1 MIPCPKCGNFE
12 YRESRQCPQY
22 DGAPVCI
29 RCCQECGYY
38 DPSPMGLPCRYYI
51 YNPRPDYDGEI
62 DKLRRQIEIK
72 ERQIE
77 HFYQN
82 DKPWIAEKIEREASW
97 LRGQKREWE
106 RKRDEETKKAGND
119 I

>member
-1 MIPCPKCGNFE
+1 MIPCPKCGNFD
-12 YRESRQCPQY
+12 YREGRCCPQY
-22 DGAPVCI
+22 DGKPVCI
-29 RCCQECGYY
+29 RCCRECGYY
-38 DPSPMGLPCRYYI
+38 NPSPMGLHCRYYI

-72 ERQIE
+72 ERQAE
-77 HFYQN
+77 HFYRDN
-82 DKPWIAEKIEREASW
+82 KPWIAEKIEREVSW